1 MMASSKSRYG
11 EWAVVT
17 GASDGIGRAFAVLLA
32 EQGVNLV
39 LVARRE
45 PLLAQLA
52 TELRLLH
59 GVRCT
64 VLAADLADA
73 GDVLRVTDAT
83 EGLDVGMLVAAAGF
97 GTSGPLAA
105 GSLHDETAMLA
116 VNCEAVLSL
125 SWHFSRR
132 FMARKRGALVLLSSI
147 VAFQGVPLQAHYAAT
162 KAYVQTLAEG
172 LRVELAPYGVDVLAV
187 APGPV
192 ATGFA
197 ARANLQMAKADTPGA
212 VAAASLAAL
221 GRKPTVRPGFLGKLL
236 GHSLALLP
244 RWSRLRVMTQ
254 VSKRMTAHQPPPK
267 TVPDPSWR

>member
-1 MMASSKSRYG
+1 MTAPIKTRYG

-17 GASDGIGRAFAVLLA
+17 GASEGIGRAFAVQLA
-32 EQGVNLV
+32 GQGVNLV

-45 PLLAQLA
+45 TLLTQLA
-52 TELRLLH
+52 TELCLLH
-59 GVRCT
+59 GVSCT

-73 GDVLRVTDAT
+73 GDVMRVVDVTDS
-83 EGLDVGMLVAAAGF
+83 LDVGLLVAAAGF

-116 VNCEAVLSL
+116 VNCQAVLTL

-132 FMARKRGALVLLSSI
+132 FLARKRGALVLLSSI

-172 LRVELAPYGVDVLAV
+172 LRIELAPHGVDVLAV

-197 ARANLQMAKADTPGA
+197 ARANLRMSKADTPGA

-221 GRKPTVRPGFLGKLL
+221 GRATTVRPGFMGKLL

-244 RWSRLRVMTQ
+244 RWGRLRVMTQ
-254 VSKRMTAHQPPPK
+254 VSKGMTAHQPRPSP
-267 TVPDPSWR
+267 VPDPSWR